1 MSRLRRLE
9 NTEKIFYI
17 TYCLNRGQESF
28 IEPGYQLLAQSIA
41 TARERRDFRLSAF
54 VFMPDH
60 WHALIRPRPGDSIG
74 RILPTIK
81 VTFTFRQKRSI
92 DLTLRRLKLG
102 WQPRFWDS
110 FIRSVGVFHAKAD
123 YIHQNPVRRGLAR
136 QAEEGPW
143 SSIHSCGAAGPVVL
157 SVDHEALP
165 LDSQARL

>member
-54 VFMPDH
+54 VFMPDY

-74 RILPTIK
+74 RILQTIK

-123 YIHQNPVRRGLAR
+123 YIHQKPSPPRAC
-136 QAEEGPW
+136 QASREVAMVQYPFLRSGGTG
-143 SSIHSCGAAGPVVL
+143 SLICGSRSTP
-157 SVDHEALP
+157 S
-165 LDSQARL
+165 